1 MPTAIV
7 LNLSDPKFE
16 IVDPKTGNLKTLD
29 SMVRDADNNAYES
42 SSGTGSTKAK
52 VSFAPGEPAIECRRS
67 PSKCCGAFAC
77 DRMNPALRTAER
89 FEVDP
94 ASRRELLDAQA
105 ETRRQEGTTP
115 EQNVALYLNVFS
127 VTQNARP
134 LTRMG
139 SSARAHQL

>member
-7 LNLSDPKFE
+7 IDLSDPKFE

-29 SMVRDADNNAYES
+29 SMVRDADNDAYES
-42 SSGTGSTKAK
+42 STK

-67 PSKCCGAFAC
+67 PSKCRGAFAC

-115 EQNVALYLNVFS
+115 EQNVALCVDLNVFS
-127 VTQNARP
+127 VTQNAKP